1 MNKEA
6 LIQRLREE
14 ATHELN
20 HETIALILE
29 AAGALAQP
37 EQEPDVVMHC
47 ESNTW
52 TINNPPAK
60 GSGDV
65 NLYYIP
71 AQSAPVQEPVAGHI
85 GWLVRNSQGRLD
97 LLTELQIDSSLEK
110 YERLHKLYTTP
121 PAAQRTWV
129 GLTDEEFHEACWES
143 HVDPV
148 TGECSTGDRE
158 YAVRWTEAKLKDKN
172 T

>member
-1 MNKEA
+1 MTKDEA

-29 AAGALAQP
+29 AAEALAQP

-52 TINNPPAK
+52 TINNPPVK

-71 AQSAPVQEPVAGHI
+71 AQSAPVQE
-85 GWLVRNSQGRLD
+85 L
-97 LLTELQIDSSLEK
+97 
-110 YERLHKLYTTP
+110 TP
-121 PAAQRTWV
+121 PAAQRTKLQV
-129 GLTDEEFHEACWES
+129 HCSQCGKISGLDEWDIH
-143 HVDPV
+143 
-148 TGECSTGDRE
+148 TCSPQTKE
-158 YAVRWTEAKLKDKN
+158 QK
-172 T
+172 